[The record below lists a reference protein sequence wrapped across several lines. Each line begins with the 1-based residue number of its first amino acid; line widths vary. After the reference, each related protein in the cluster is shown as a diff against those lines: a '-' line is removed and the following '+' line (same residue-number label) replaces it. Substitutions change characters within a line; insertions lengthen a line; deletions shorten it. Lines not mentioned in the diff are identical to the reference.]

1 MSSMR
6 PRVPPLDLAD
16 MTEEQR
22 EFYDSYA
29 TGFRAAPSATFLL
42 IDEAG
47 RLIGPPAVWIF
58 SQPLG
63 NSLQGLGTAIRYHL
77 HFSERAQE
85 IAILMVAHYRDSPFE
100 RFAHQ
105 QAGLKKGLT
114 REDID
119 AILAGKPPALV
130 SDEERAVYEVTR
142 RILATGTLDAREYE
156 KYTAVLPV
164 AHLFEL
170 VTLIG
175 YYSMLATQL
184 SVFDIQPPAQVG

>member
-1 MSSMR
+1 
-6 PRVPPLDLAD
+6 

-22 EFYDSYA
+22 EFYNSYT

-42 IDEAG
+42 VDEAG
-47 RLIGPPAVWIF
+47 HLMGPPAIWIF

-63 NSLQGLGTAIRYHL
+63 STLRDFGTSIRYHL
-77 HFSERAQE
+77 HLSERAQE
-85 IAILMVAHYRDSPFE
+85 IAILMVAHHHDSPFE

-114 REDID
+114 QQDID

-130 SDEERAVYEVTR
+130 TGEEHAVYEATR
-142 RILATGTLDAREYE
+142 RILDTGTLDAQEYE
-156 KYTAVLPV
+156 KYAAVLSVP
-164 AHLFEL
+164 HLFEL

-184 SVFDIQPPAQVG
+184 SVFDIQPPDQSVPATREGIAK

>member
-1 MSSMR
+1 MS
-6 PRVPPLDLAD
+6 PRVPPLELAD
-16 MTEEQR
+16 MTAEQR

-42 IDEAG
+42 VDEAG
-47 RLIGPPAVWIF
+47 HLLGPPAIWIV

-63 NSLQGLGTAIRYHL
+63 NMLQGLGTAIRYHL

-85 IAILMVAHYRDSPFE
+85 IAILMVAHHLDSPFE

-114 REDID
+114 QQDID
-119 AILAGKPPALV
+119 AILAGEPPALV
-130 SDEERAVYEVTR
+130 SAEEQAVYAATR
-142 RILATGTLDAREYE
+142 RILDTGTLDAHEYA
-156 KYTAVLPV
+156 KYAAVLSV

-184 SVFDIQPPAQVG
+184 SVFDIQPPARSG

>member
-1 MSSMR
+1 
-6 PRVPPLDLAD
+6 
-16 MTEEQR
+16 MTTEQR

-29 TGFRAAPSATFLL
+29 TGFRAAPTTTFLL
-42 IDEAG
+42 TDGAG
-47 RLIGPPAVWIF
+47 HLIGPPAVWIF

-63 NSLQGLGTAIRYHL
+63 STLREFGTSIRYHL

-85 IAILMVAHYRDSPFE
+85 IAILMVAHHHDSPFE

-114 REDID
+114 QEDID
-119 AILAGKPPALV
+119 AILAGNPPVLA
-130 SDEERAVYEVTR
+130 SAEENAVYEATR
-142 RILATGTLDAREYE
+142 RILDTRTLDAQEYE
-156 KYTAVLPV
+156 KYAAVLSV
-164 AHLFEL
+164 AYLFEL

-184 SVFDIQPPAQVG
+184 SVFDIQPPAQSG

>member
-1 MSSMR
+1 
-6 PRVPPLDLAD
+6 

-22 EFYDSYA
+22 GFYDSYA
-29 TGFRAAPSATFLL
+29 TGFRAAPSATFRLV
-42 IDEAG
+42 DEAG
-47 RLIGPPAVWIF
+47 HLMGPPAVWIV

-63 NSLQGLGTAIRYHL
+63 NTLRDFGTSIRYHL

-85 IAILMVAHYRDSPFE
+85 IAILMVAHHHDSPFE

-114 REDID
+114 QEDID
-119 AILAGKPPALV
+119 AILAGRPPALA
-130 SDEERAVYEVTR
+130 SDEDRAVYAATR
-142 RILATGTLDAREYE
+142 RILDTGTLDAQEYE
-156 KYTAVLPV
+156 RYAAVLSA

-184 SVFDIQPPAQVG
+184 SVFDIQPPAK